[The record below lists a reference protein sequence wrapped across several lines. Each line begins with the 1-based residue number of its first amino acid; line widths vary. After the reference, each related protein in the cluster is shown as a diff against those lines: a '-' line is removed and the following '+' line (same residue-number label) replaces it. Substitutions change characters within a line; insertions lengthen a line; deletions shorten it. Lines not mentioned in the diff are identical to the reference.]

1 MRCKCL
7 MPWKEGPLSEVCPHS
22 QAWVLQRL
30 VWASLLSVCPRTR
43 AVVWD
48 LSPLTGLSPAEAGVS
63 PPPECVPA
71 DKGPCLRLV
80 SIHRPESCRGC
91 VSLPLSVCLRT
102 RACSQDICSQFAMC
116 YIQELRICAQLLSHV
131 QLFATPWTVA
141 CQAPL
146 PMEFSRQEYWSG
158 LPFPTPRDLPDPRIK
173 LISFVSSALAG
184 GFFTTVPPGKPQSL
198 RINI

>member
-1 MRCKCL
+1 MI
-7 MPWKEGPLSEVCPHS
+7 
-22 QAWVLQRL
+22 
-30 VWASLLSVCPRTR
+30 
-43 AVVWD
+43 
-48 LSPLTGLSPAEAGVS
+48 

-146 PMEFSRQEYWSG
+146 PMDSSRQEYWCRV
-158 LPFPTPRDLPDPRIK
+158 PFPTPGELPSLGIK
-173 LISFVSSALAG
+173 PASLGSPALAG
-184 GFFTTVPPGKPQSL
+184 GFFITSATWEVLSGYMHIKKLPDRSKDK
-198 RINI
+198 